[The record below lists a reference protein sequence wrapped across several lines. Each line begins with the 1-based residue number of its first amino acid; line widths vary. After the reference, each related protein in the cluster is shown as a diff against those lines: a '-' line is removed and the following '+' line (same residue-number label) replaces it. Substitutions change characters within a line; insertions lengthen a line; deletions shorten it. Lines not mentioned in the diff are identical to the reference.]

1 MILPVTLERF
11 INDISTGGPYM
22 FKAEGLH
29 VSGCQVFTPNTELPQ
44 VLSNINIWVEINLKT
59 VS

>member
-29 VSGCQVFTPNTELPQ
+29 VTPNTELPQ